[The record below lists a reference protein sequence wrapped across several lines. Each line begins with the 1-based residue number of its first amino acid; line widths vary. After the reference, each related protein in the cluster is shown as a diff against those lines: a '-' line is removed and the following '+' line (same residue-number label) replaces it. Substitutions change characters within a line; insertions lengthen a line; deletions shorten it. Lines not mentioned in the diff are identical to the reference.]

1 MALSLTC
8 PWSPPLPSKPKGAE
22 GIPLVGPLKVRIS
35 FSHEPFLLLIGS
47 SSILGKRS
55 LDDPAD
61 PSRPPPA
68 SLTAFDDHPFFSL
81 EEMNALKDRMNE
93 FDRQR
98 EVVIK
103 KTRDIQKYSKQ
114 AVYSFHGKR
123 FAEGREKLQAAK
135 KIADEIKVIIA
146 QVCLPT

>member
-1 MALSLTC
+1 ML
-8 PWSPPLPSKPKGAE
+8 
-22 GIPLVGPLKVRIS
+22 RS
-35 FSHEPFLLLIGS
+35 FLIILIGS
-47 SSILGKRS
+47 SSLLGKRPLEDS
-55 LDDPAD
+55 PD
-61 PSRPPPA
+61 SSA
-68 SLTAFDDHPFFSL
+68 SDLSAFDEHPFFSS

-123 FAEGREKLQAAK
+123 FAEGREKLQSAK
-135 KIADEIKVIIA
+135 KIADEIKVIID
-146 QVCLPT
+146 QV